1 MRNAFRCAEI
11 QSVCFAPA
19 RRVYSLRAAEYTKA
33 NVRLEVAMA
42 KSGKLRR
49 RLEYLSYEKHALRRR
64 TTALKD
70 ALDEVNSSL
79 GQVKKK
85 GGKH

>member
-1 MRNAFRCAEI
+1 
-11 QSVCFAPA
+11 
-19 RRVYSLRAAEYTKA
+19 
-33 NVRLEVAMA
+33 MA

-49 RLEYLSYEKHALRRR
+49 RLEYLSNEKHALRRK

>member
-1 MRNAFRCAEI
+1 
-11 QSVCFAPA
+11 
-19 RRVYSLRAAEYTKA
+19 
-33 NVRLEVAMA
+33 MA